1 MTSRVMYRNLLRAQ
15 AGRRLPQSS
24 CSPVEPRHPRT
35 LADSFQDHLVT
46 VREIATNSMRHA
58 EGPARL
64 VEASGATISLVVA
77 RRPATDPT
85 KRVGPLFYNPGGLGD
100 GAAKYIASA
109 ETIFTPTLIERFD
122 LVGMDPRGI
131 ENSSQVQCTLPVITP
146 ETTLFPKT
154 EQQLQQLLKHN
165 REGWPELSRPGGRA
179 SPPHGHSQ
187 RCP

>member
-1 MTSRVMYRNLLRAQ
+1 
-15 AGRRLPQSS
+15 
-24 CSPVEPRHPRT
+24 
-35 LADSFQDHLVT
+35 
-46 VREIATNSMRHA
+46 MRHA

-64 VEASGATISLVVA
+64 VEASGATISLGVA

-109 ETIFTPTLIERFD
+109 ETIFTPTLMERFD